1 MRYATPVDQSNRQHR
16 QIGALPLIINAHGRP
31 DLCLVATRGGRR
43 WIIPK
48 GNPIAGLAPH
58 EVAER
63 EAFEEAG
70 LLGAVGR
77 SNIGSFD
84 FERRRAGRSEI
95 CIVEVYPL
103 FVERRL
109 PIWAEWRKRSVVQC
123 DPETAATLLRLPAL
137 SALIENFVSG
147 CLQREAARA

>member
-1 MRYATPVDQSNRQHR
+1 VDQSNRHHR
-16 QIGALPLIINAHGRP
+16 QIGALPLIFDAHGRP
-31 DLCLVATRGGRR
+31 DLCLVTTRGGRR

-48 GNPIAGLAPH
+48 GNPIAGLAPP

-77 SNIGSFD
+77 ASIGSFD
-84 FERRRAGRSEI
+84 FERRRAGRPEI
-95 CIVEVYPL
+95 CIVDVYPL

-109 PIWAEWRKRSVVQC
+109 PIWAEWRTRSVIQC
-123 DPETAATLLRLPAL
+123 DPETAATLLKLPAL
-137 SALIENFVSG
+137 SALIEKFLSD
-147 CLQREAARA
+147 CLRREAARA